1 MRIFRALFIA
11 ALAAILLSTP
21 ALAQWPTTCV
31 DLNDIVENHLGN
43 DNNVGIY
50 QRVFGD
56 QAEQACQN
64 DHRDD
69 VRGVFAWAFP
79 EGGGLVV
86 PVAPTVSSSPT
97 VTPAELEAKIAG
109 FLQASTAH
117 TNTGNE
123 SVKKANAEI
132 ISATASIG
140 ARDVDTASTAVL
152 RAGGHWADADNSLRM
167 AAAEMSKA
175 ASTAATDDY
184 TETSRLLYS
193 VSTSLFV
200 AAGYARQISDINL
213 EVAELLSARDFDQV
227 GPLLAESQRISTSL
241 GELMAAG
248 ADELRAAGAAL
259 SEGR

>member
-11 ALAAILLSTP
+11 ALTATLLSTP

-31 DLNDIVENHLGN
+31 ALNDIVENHLGN
-43 DNNVGIY
+43 HNNVGIY

-86 PVAPTVSSSPT
+86 SPPPAISSSPT

-109 FLQASTAH
+109 FLQSSTAH
-117 TNTGNE
+117 TNSGNE
-123 SVKKANAEI
+123 SIQKANAEI
-132 ISATASIG
+132 ISATAAIG
-140 ARDVDTASTAVL
+140 DRDVDTASTAVL
-152 RAGGHWADADNSLRM
+152 RAGAHWADADNSLRKAATEISS
-167 AAAEMSKA
+167 AAA
-175 ASTAATDDY
+175 TAAADDY

-193 VSTSLFV
+193 VSSSLFV
-200 AAGYARQISDINL
+200 AAGYARRISDINL
-213 EVAELLSARDFDQV
+213 EVAELLSARSFNRV
-227 GPLLAESQRISTSL
+227 GPLLNESQGLSTSL
-241 GELMAAG
+241 AELMAAA

>member
-1 MRIFRALFIA
+1 MRVIRALVIA
-11 ALAAILLSTP
+11 ALTAILLSTP

-31 DLNDIVENHLGN
+31 SLNDIVENHLGN
-43 DNNVGIY
+43 YNNVGIY

-79 EGGGLVV
+79 EGVGLVV
-86 PVAPTVSSSPT
+86 PVPAPGATSPSI
-97 VTPAELEAKIAG
+97 TPAELEAKIDG
-109 FLQASTAH
+109 FLHASAAH

-123 SVKKANAEI
+123 SVQEANAEI
-132 ISATASIG
+132 ISATAAIRAG
-140 ARDVDTASTAVL
+140 NVDTASTAVL
-152 RAGGHWADADNSLRM
+152 RAGAHWADADDSLRKAATEIS
-167 AAAEMSKA
+167 AAAA
-175 ASTAATDDY
+175 TAATDDY
-184 TETSRLLYS
+184 VETSRLLYS

-200 AAGYARQISDINL
+200 AAGFARQISDINL
-213 EVAELLSARDFDQV
+213 EVAELLAARDFNRV

-241 GELMAAG
+241 AELMAAG
-248 ADELRAAGAAL
+248 ADELRAAGVAL

>member
-1 MRIFRALFIA
+1 MRNVRALLIA
-11 ALAAILLSTP
+11 AAALVLLATP

-86 PVAPTVSSSPT
+86 PIAPSASSSPG
-97 VTPAELEAKIAG
+97 VAPAELEAKIAG

-123 SVKKANAEI
+123 SIKKANAEI
-132 ISATASIG
+132 ISATAAMR

-152 RAGGHWADADNSLRM
+152 RAGAHWADADNSLRK
-167 AAAEMSKA
+167 AATEVSKA

-193 VSTSLFV
+193 VSSSLFV

-213 EVAELLSARDFDQV
+213 EVAELLSARDFDRV

-241 GELMAAG
+241 AKLMAAG

>member
-1 MRIFRALFIA
+1 
-11 ALAAILLSTP
+11 
-21 ALAQWPTTCV
+21 V

-43 DNNVGIY
+43 DHNVGIY

-79 EGGGLVV
+79 EGGGLIV
-86 PVAPTVSSSPT
+86 PLAPATSSSPT

-109 FLQASTAH
+109 FLQASAAH
-117 TNTGNE
+117 TNSGNE
-123 SVKKANAEI
+123 SVQKASAEI
-132 ISATASIG
+132 VSATAAID

-152 RAGGHWADADNSLRM
+152 RAGAHWADADNSLRKSATEISS
-167 AAAEMSKA
+167 AAA
-175 ASTAATDDY
+175 TAAAHNY

-193 VSTSLFV
+193 VSSSLFV
-200 AAGYARQISDINL
+200 AAGYARRISDINL
-213 EVAELLSARDFDQV
+213 EVAELLSSRNFNRI
-227 GPLLAESQRISTSL
+227 GPLLNESQGLSTSL
-241 GELMAAG
+241 AELMAAG

>member
-1 MRIFRALFIA
+1 MRIFRALIIA
-11 ALAAILLSTP
+11 ALTAILLTTP

-31 DLNDIVENHLGN
+31 ALNDIVENHLGN
-43 DNNVGIY
+43 HNNVGIY

-69 VRGVFAWAFP
+69 VRGVFAWAFL
-79 EGGGLVV
+79 EAGGLVV
-86 PVAPTVSSSPT
+86 PPNPNVSTSPA
-97 VTPAELEAKIAG
+97 VTPAELEAKIVG

-117 TNTGNE
+117 TNAGNE

-132 ISATASIG
+132 VSATAAIQ

-152 RAGGHWADADNSLRM
+152 RAGAHWADADNSLRKAAIEISR
-167 AAAEMSKA
+167 AAA
-175 ASTAATDDY
+175 TAAADNY

-193 VSTSLFV
+193 VSSSLFV
-200 AAGYARQISDINL
+200 AAGNARQISDINL
-213 EVAELLSARDFDQV
+213 EVAELLAARDFNRV
-227 GPLLAESQRISTSL
+227 GPLLTESQGLSTAL
-241 GELMAAG
+241 AEIMASG

-259 SEGR
+259 SQGR

>member
-11 ALAAILLSTP
+11 ALTAILLSTP

-86 PVAPTVSSSPT
+86 PLPATGATSPS

-109 FLQASTAH
+109 FLQAGTAH
-117 TNTGNE
+117 L
-123 SVKKANAEI
+123 NAA
-132 ISATASIG
+132 SASIG
-140 ARDVDTASTAVL
+140 MATQEINAATAATQ
-152 RAGGHWADADNSLRM
+152 AGDINGATNAIRRSSAHWADVDNSLRASAIETTK
-167 AAAEMSKA
+167 AAAA
-175 ASTAATDDY
+175 ADNY
-184 TETSRLLYS
+184 PETSRLLYS
-193 VSTSLFV
+193 TSTTVFI
-200 AAGYARQISDINL
+200 AAGNARQISDNSLVIADQFADINS
-213 EVAELLSARDFDQV
+213 ERV
-227 GPLLAESQRISTSL
+227 GPLLAENQRLSMSL
-241 GELMAAG
+241 ADLLAAG
-248 ADELRAAGAAL
+248 ADESLEIAAALAAG
-259 SEGR
+259 R